1 MPSRRTIR
9 RSYGQLEVFEK
20 SLVYSGVCMF
30 VQQDPER
37 VPDLI
42 VKLDDMLNEAF
53 MAGME
58 HERSKIARKYEEFT
72 NALK

>member
-9 RSYGQLEVFEK
+9 RRYGQLEVFEK
-20 SLVYSGVCMF
+20 SLVYNGVCMF

-42 VKLDDMLNEAF
+42 VKLDSMLNEAF
-53 MAGME
+53 MAGRA
-58 HERSKIARKYEEFT
+58 HEKHKISRKFEEFT
-72 NALK
+72 DALK